1 MIAQLASEI
10 NSNICIKK
18 NLCNKLYDYFSQ
30 HVSESIVSKRD
41 IETYIFEMIKESGF

>member
-18 NLCNKLYDYFSQ
+18 TFANKLYDYFSQ
-30 HVSESIVSKRD
+30 HVSEAFLK
-41 IETYIFEMIKESGF
+41 